1 MNCRFTDLRCKEVI
15 NINDGCRLGY
25 VGDAELRLPEGEITA
40 IIVPG
45 PARFFGLF
53 GRGEEY
59 CIPWNCIK
67 RIGDDIILID
77 RPFSR
82 REPQRADNRRRKIR
96 F

>member
-1 MNCRFTDLRCKEVI
+1 MNCRYSDLRCKEVI

-25 VGDAELRLPEGEITA
+25 VGDLDCRIPEGEITA

-45 PARFFGLF
+45 PYRFFGLF

-59 CIPWNCIK
+59 VIPWSCIK
-67 RIGDDIILID
+67 RIGDDVILID
-77 RPFSR
+77 RQFPR
-82 REPQRADNRRRKIR
+82 REPERRERGRKRR